1 VTVSAGQGCST
12 HSGFR
17 NPFRKALSALVPG
30 LLASVLLLGAG
41 PAPGAS
47 QEEPTLE
54 ELELEYRSAL
64 SAYEAARR
72 AREAREIRFD
82 RALEA
87 ADSARA
93 SGNTDELDRAF
104 AEAQREARE
113 LGALDRRVEE
123 TAEQLRQARQVLLE
137 ALQDRLEALLEEV
150 DSARDPEERE
160 ELAAILWDIN
170 NRYLEL
176 QATEDPPVE
185 PEAMEEITITPRD
198 TPANL
203 RRKAD
208 LLDFQGDQYEAQIA
222 EIDRRMERLEAAQRT
237 NRAVQDFV
245 AGIERYDDNRL
256 PVVPPGS
263 RTMGTT
269 DPEEA
274 PPAGDSVSSPDR
286 PMTLEERIQS
296 LQVLRDRL
304 VTYLEQV
311 RDKAERFRR
320 EAGGGGWE

>member
-1 VTVSAGQGCST
+1 MIFSATRGCST

-17 NPFRKALSALVPG
+17 FPLRKALSTLVPG

-41 PAPGAS
+41 PVPGGA

-123 TAEQLRQARQVLLE
+123 TAEQLREARQVLLE

-160 ELAAILWDIN
+160 ELAAILVDIN

-237 NRAVQDFV
+237 NRAVQAFV
-245 AGIERYDDNRL
+245 ADIERYDDNRL
-256 PVVPPGS
+256 PVVPPGA
-263 RTMGTT
+263 RNMGTT
-269 DPEEA
+269 DPEESA
-274 PPAGDSVSSPDR
+274 PAGDSVASPDR

-320 EAGGGGWE
+320 EAGGGGRE